1 MNSKEINCN
10 KTVCIDIDGTICRHE
25 DWQGEHHFGELIPG
39 AREYITKLKQEG
51 WTIIIHTGRNDNKE
65 IEKFLCSNNIP
76 FDLINT
82 SHKQK
87 ELNRSGKPLA
97 HVYLDDR
104 AVSFKGD
111 WEKAFHEINSFRP
124 WHEDE
129 PLKLDIPLPTVLD
142 PLKDCDIPAAMYI
155 CGGYIR
161 DYLIGGETG
170 KDIDIFIDCTQEEL
184 NELTQYLSSYGRIG
198 YGPYGSPRYY
208 PSSAPDNYYIDIV
221 PFYNFIVSEK
231 RVTNI
236 NDLLHN
242 FDFTANAV
250 AIDIRTK
257 SLYDPEHGSKD
268 INDRILKAIR
278 TDFPEKKVSET
289 VDLSTNTV
297 FWFRLLHFQNKL
309 GFSFDSNTEKWIL
322 DNRNRLNEID
332 RFTEHF
338 FKPNISP
345 DIKLKLTS
353 PYVY

>member
-1 MNSKEINCN
+1 MHSKEIDFK

-25 DWQGEHHFGELIPG
+25 GWKGEKHFGEIIPG
-39 AREYITKLKQEG
+39 AKEYITRLKHEG

-65 IEKFLCSNNIP
+65 IEKFLCSNDIP

-97 HVYLDDR
+97 QVYLDDR
-104 AVSFKGD
+104 AISFKGD
-111 WEKAFHEINSFRP
+111 WEKAFHEINNFRP
-124 WHEDE
+124 WHEDY
-129 PLKLDIPLPTVLD
+129 PLKLDIPLPKILD
-142 PLKDCDIPAAMYI
+142 PFKACDIPAEMYI

-161 DYLIGGETG
+161 DYLIGGKPG
-170 KDIDIFIDCTQEEL
+170 KDIDIFVNCNKEEL
-184 NELTQYLSSYGRIG
+184 EDLTQYLLTYGRIE

-208 PSSAPDNYYIDIV
+208 PFSKSGSHYIDIV

-231 RVTNI
+231 QVTDI

-242 FDFTANAV
+242 FDFTANAL

-257 SLYDPEHGSKD
+257 SLYNPEEGTKD
-268 INDRILKAIR
+268 INNRILRAIR
-278 TDFPEKKVSET
+278 TDFPEKSVSET
-289 VDLSTNTV
+289 IDLSTNTV

-309 GFSFDSNTEKWIL
+309 GFTFDSNTEKWIL
-322 DNRNRLNEID
+322 DNRNRLKEIG
-332 RFTEHF
+332 RFTEYF

-345 DIKLKLTS
+345 DVKLKLTS
-353 PYVY
+353 PHVY